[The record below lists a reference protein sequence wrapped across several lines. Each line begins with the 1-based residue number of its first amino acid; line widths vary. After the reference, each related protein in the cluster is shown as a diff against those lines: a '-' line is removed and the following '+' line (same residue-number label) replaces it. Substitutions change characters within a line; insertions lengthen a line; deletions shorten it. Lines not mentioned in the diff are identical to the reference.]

1 MGVQWFTTVT
11 PVSSEHSEPSVSET
25 WWSER
30 KKRKENA
37 ESDFE
42 TTLNQADKWEWP
54 FLSDCM
60 ISDWR
65 SLSLGC
71 SAASLGLC
79 RRQGKA
85 KERPATATVS
95 TFDLSSIFGLTID
108 ARVRRRRSLQGDFN
122 QLEAPI
128 NLPHNREHSRKRAVF
143 THTEKNLYIIFT
155 SIISWSKKLSQ

>member
-1 MGVQWFTTVT
+1 MSLDALTSLSHFVKYGGGGDGSPVQTTTVT

-30 KKRKENA
+30 KKQKENA

-54 FLSDCM
+54 FLSDGM

-79 RRQGKA
+79 RRQGNWKSNQQQQQH
-85 KERPATATVS
+85 RP
-95 TFDLSSIFGLTID
+95 LTCHQFS
-108 ARVRRRRSLQGDFN
+108 V
-122 QLEAPI
+122 
-128 NLPHNREHSRKRAVF
+128 
-143 THTEKNLYIIFT
+143 
-155 SIISWSKKLSQ
+155 